1 MMDKFDIKDF
11 FSDML
16 NTPKRIFE
24 SLFGNRRINILKT
37 IYINVKQGYFP
48 YFKIIIYPRTTIGKA
63 EKGKITIVGNSS
75 RLHLGTA
82 FERSHFSKTNVKIDE
97 GGELVVNGIFSFHT
111 GGVINIARG
120 GRLEIGSGYAA
131 ENVDITC
138 YNRIS
143 IGQYVAISK
152 GVAISDSN
160 DHTIKGMEDHGKKP
174 IIIGEHV
181 GIGMRAMILTGVN
194 IGEGAIIAAGAV
206 VVKDVPPK
214 CFVAGVPAKVI
225 KEDVEWS

>member
-1 MMDKFDIKDF
+1 MKKFWAAYERFIGIFFGYKRLDIIKT
-11 FSDML
+11 L
-16 NTPKRIFE
+16 Y
-24 SLFGNRRINILKT
+24 INI
-37 IYINVKQGYFP
+37 IQGYFP
-48 YFKIIIYPRTTIGKA
+48 EFKILVYPKTKIGKSK
-63 EKGKITIVGNSS
+63 KGKITINGAKA

-82 FERSHFSKTNVKIDE
+82 FERGKYNSTGLKIDE
-97 GGELVVNGIFSFHT
+97 GGELIVNGIFSFHT
-111 GGVINIARG
+111 GCEINIADG

-131 ENVDITC
+131 NDVDISC
-138 YNRIS
+138 FNRIK

-160 DHTIKGMEDHGKKP
+160 DHVIKGMEDTSSRP
-174 IIIGEHV
+174 VIIGEHV

-194 IGEGAIIAAGAV
+194 IGDGAIIAAGAV
-206 VVKDVPPK
+206 VIKDVPAK

>member
-1 MMDKFDIKDF
+1 MQQQSGFVNAINEIIDAPRRLIGIFFGYKRLSIIK
-11 FSDML
+11 
-16 NTPKRIFE
+16 TVY
-24 SLFGNRRINILKT
+24 INI
-37 IYINVKQGYFP
+37 KQGYFP
-48 YFKIIIYPRTTIGKA
+48 RFKILVYPKTKIGKA
-63 EKGKITIVGNSS
+63 EKGKITIVGHKA
-75 RLHLGTA
+75 RLHLGTS
-82 FERSHFSKTNVKIDE
+82 FERSHFNNTNLKIDE
-97 GGELVVNGIFSFHT
+97 GGELIINGIFSFHT
-111 GGVINIARG
+111 GGVINISKG
-120 GRLEIGSGYAA
+120 GVLEIGSGYAA

-138 YNRIS
+138 YRNIR

-160 DHTIKGMEDHGKKP
+160 SHTIKGMEHDNLKP

-194 IGEGAIIAAGAV
+194 IGDGAIIAAGAV
-206 VVKDVPPK
+206 VVKDIPAR